1 MTAVNLLLNLKSM
14 LEAEFERLE
23 ITGRNKEIEKQPLKA
38 DSVINIDK
46 NAYSKPN
53 VYIGFIPVTVNQ
65 YDFPAVVIVPP
76 VKARESQE
84 EKEYDITFLLSVK
97 HNLKAIDEMAALEA
111 VSFVERMKD
120 IIFKNRLV
128 GGFAL
133 NFEDIEWGVDIV
145 MNAADISVAEISCS
159 YKSVNN
165 YK

>member
-1 MTAVNLLLNLKSM
+1 MTVVNLLLNLKSM
-14 LEAEFERLE
+14 LESEFERLAL
-23 ITGRNKEIEKQPLKA
+23 TGRNKEIERQPLKA
-38 DSVINIDK
+38 DNIINIDK

-53 VYIGFIPVTVNQ
+53 VYIGYRPVSVNQ
-65 YDFPAVVIVPP
+65 YDFPTVVIMPP

-97 HNLKAIDEMAALEA
+97 HNLKATDEMAALEA
-111 VSFVERMKD
+111 VSFVERVKD

-159 YKSVNN
+159 YKSINN
-165 YK
+165 YM

>member
-1 MTAVNLLLNLKSM
+1 
-14 LEAEFERLE
+14 
-23 ITGRNKEIEKQPLKA
+23 
-38 DSVINIDK
+38 
-46 NAYSKPN
+46 
-53 VYIGFIPVTVNQ
+53 
-65 YDFPAVVIVPP
+65 
-76 VKARESQE
+76 
-84 EKEYDITFLLSVK
+84 
-97 HNLKAIDEMAALEA
+97 MAALEA
-111 VSFVERMKD
+111 VSFVERVKD

>member
-1 MTAVNLLLNLKSM
+1 MTVVNLLLNLKSM
-14 LEAEFERLE
+14 LESEFERLAL
-23 ITGRNKEIEKQPLKA
+23 TGRNKEIEKQPLKA
-38 DSVINIDK
+38 DNIINIDK

-53 VYIGFIPVTVNQ
+53 VYIGFRPVSINQ

-111 VSFVERMKD
+111 VSFVERVKD

-159 YKSVNN
+159 YKSINN
-165 YK
+165 YM

>member
-1 MTAVNLLLNLKSM
+1 MTTVNLLLNLKTM
-14 LEAEFERLE
+14 LESEFERLE
-23 ITGRNKEIEKQPLKA
+23 IAGRNKEIEKQPLKA

-53 VYIGFIPVTVNQ
+53 VYIGFRPVSVNQ
-65 YDFPAVVIVPP
+65 YDFPAVVIMPP

-111 VSFVERMKD
+111 VSFVERVKD

-133 NFEDIEWGVDIV
+133 NFEDIEWGVDII
-145 MNAADISVAEISCS
+145 MNSPDISVGEINCT
-159 YKSVNN
+159 YKSLNN

>member
-14 LEAEFERLE
+14 LESEFERLVL
-23 ITGRNKEIEKQPLKA
+23 TGRNKEIERQPLKA
-38 DSVINIDK
+38 DNIINIDK

-53 VYIGFIPVTVNQ
+53 VYIGFRPVSINQ

-111 VSFVERMKD
+111 VSFVERVKD

>member
-23 ITGRNKEIEKQPLKA
+23 ITGRNKEIEKQLLKA
-38 DSVINIDK
+38 DNIINIDK

-53 VYIGFIPVTVNQ
+53 VYIGFRPVTINQ
-65 YDFPAVVIVPP
+65 YDFPAVVIMPP

-97 HNLKAIDEMAALEA
+97 HNLKAIDNNAALEA
-111 VSFVERMKD
+111 VSFVERVKD

-159 YKSVNN
+159 YKSVNK

>member
-1 MTAVNLLLNLKSM
+1 MTTVNLLLNLKSM
-14 LEAEFERLE
+14 LESEFERLVL
-23 ITGRNKEIEKQPLKA
+23 TSRNKEIEKQPLKA

-53 VYIGFIPVTVNQ
+53 VYIGFRPVTVNQ

-97 HNLKAIDEMAALEA
+97 HNLKAIDKMAALEA
-111 VSFVERMKD
+111 VSFVERVKD

-128 GGFAL
+128 GVFAL

-159 YKSVNN
+159 YKSTNN
-165 YK
+165 YM

>member
-14 LEAEFERLE
+14 LESEFERLE
-23 ITGRNKEIEKQPLKA
+23 ITSRNKEIEKQPLKA

-53 VYIGFIPVTVNQ
+53 VYIGFRPVSINQ
-65 YDFPAVVIVPP
+65 YDFPAVVIMPP

-111 VSFVERMKD
+111 VSFVERVKD

>member
-1 MTAVNLLLNLKSM
+1 MTTVNLLLNLKTM
-14 LEAEFERLE
+14 LESEFERLE

-53 VYIGFIPVTVNQ
+53 VYIGFRPVSVNQ

-111 VSFVERMKD
+111 VSFVERVKD

-159 YKSVNN
+159 YKSINN
-165 YK
+165 YM

>member
-53 VYIGFIPVTVNQ
+53 VYIGFRPVTVNQ

>member
-1 MTAVNLLLNLKSM
+1 MTTVNLLLNLKTM
-14 LEAEFERLE
+14 LESEFERLE
-23 ITGRNKEIEKQPLKA
+23 IAGRNKEIEKQPLKA

-53 VYIGFIPVTVNQ
+53 VYIGFRPVSVNQ
-65 YDFPAVVIVPP
+65 YDFPAVVIMPP

-111 VSFVERMKD
+111 VSFVERVKD

-159 YKSVNN
+159 YKSINN
-165 YK
+165 YM

>member
-14 LEAEFERLE
+14 LESEFERLVL
-23 ITGRNKEIEKQPLKA
+23 TGRNKEIERQPLKA
-38 DSVINIDK
+38 DNIINIDK

-53 VYIGFIPVTVNQ
+53 VYIGFRPVSINQ

-97 HNLKAIDEMAALEA
+97 HKLKAIDEMAALEA
-111 VSFVERMKD
+111 VSFVERVKD

>member
-1 MTAVNLLLNLKSM
+1 MTAVNLLLNLKTM
-14 LEAEFERLE
+14 LESEFEGLAL
-23 ITGRNKEIEKQPLKA
+23 TSRNKEIEKQPLKA

-53 VYIGFIPVTVNQ
+53 VYIGFRPVSVNQ
-65 YDFPAVVIVPP
+65 YDFPAVVIMPP

-111 VSFVERMKD
+111 VSFVERVKD

-159 YKSVNN
+159 YKSINN
-165 YK
+165 YM

>member
-1 MTAVNLLLNLKSM
+1 MTAVNLLLNLKTM
-14 LEAEFERLE
+14 LESEFEEYE

-38 DSVINIDK
+38 DNIINIDK

-53 VYIGFIPVTVNQ
+53 VYIGFRPVSVNQ

-97 HNLKAIDEMAALEA
+97 HNLKAVDNNATLEA
-111 VSFVERMKD
+111 ISFMERIKD

-133 NFEDIEWGVDIV
+133 NFENIEWGVDII
-145 MNAADISVAEISCS
+145 MNSPDISVGEINCT
-159 YKSVNN
+159 YKSLNN

>member
-1 MTAVNLLLNLKSM
+1 MTVVNLLLNLKSM
-14 LEAEFERLE
+14 LESEFERLVL
-23 ITGRNKEIEKQPLKA
+23 TGRNKEIEKQPLKA
-38 DSVINIDK
+38 DSVISMK

-53 VYIGFIPVTVNQ
+53 VYVGFRPVSVNQ

-97 HNLKAIDEMAALEA
+97 HNLKAVDNNATLEA
-111 VSFVERMKD
+111 ISFMERIKD

-133 NFEDIEWGVDIV
+133 NFENIEWGVDIL

-165 YK
+165 YM

>member
-14 LEAEFERLE
+14 LEAEFEKLE

-53 VYIGFIPVTVNQ
+53 VYIGFRPVSVNQ
-65 YDFPAVVIVPP
+65 YDFPAVVIMPP

-111 VSFVERMKD
+111 VSFVERVKD

>member
-1 MTAVNLLLNLKSM
+1 MTVVNLLLNLKSM
-14 LEAEFERLE
+14 LESEFERLAL
-23 ITGRNKEIEKQPLKA
+23 TGRNKEIEKQPLKA

-53 VYIGFIPVTVNQ
+53 VYIGFRPVSINQ

-111 VSFVERMKD
+111 VSFVERVKD

>member
-1 MTAVNLLLNLKSM
+1 MTVVNLLLNLKSM
-14 LEAEFERLE
+14 LEAEFERLAL
-23 ITGRNKEIEKQPLKA
+23 TSRNKEIEKQPLKA

-53 VYIGFIPVTVNQ
+53 VYIGFRPVSINQ

-111 VSFVERMKD
+111 VSFVERVKD

-133 NFEDIEWGVDIV
+133 NFEDIEWGVDIL

-159 YKSVNN
+159 YKSINN
-165 YK
+165 YM

>member
-1 MTAVNLLLNLKSM
+1 MTTVNLLLNLKTM
-14 LEAEFERLE
+14 LESEFERLE
-23 ITGRNKEIEKQPLKA
+23 IAGRNKEIEKQPLKA

-53 VYIGFIPVTVNQ
+53 VYIGFRPVSVNQ
-65 YDFPAVVIVPP
+65 YDFPAVVIMPP

-111 VSFVERMKD
+111 VSFVERVKD

-145 MNAADISVAEISCS
+145 MNTADISVAEISCS

>member
-14 LEAEFERLE
+14 LESEFERLAL
-23 ITGRNKEIEKQPLKA
+23 TSRNKEVKRQPLKA

-53 VYIGFIPVTVNQ
+53 VYIGYRPVTVNQ
-65 YDFPAVVIVPP
+65 YDFPAVVIMPP
-76 VKARESQE
+76 VKAMESQQE
-84 EKEYDITFLLSVK
+84 REYDITFLLSIK
-97 HNLKAIDEMAALEA
+97 HNIKALDNNATLEA
-111 VSFVERMKD
+111 VSFVERVKD

-145 MNAADISVAEISCS
+145 MNSPDISVGEISCS
-159 YKSVNN
+159 YKSINN
-165 YK
+165 YM

>member
-14 LEAEFERLE
+14 LESEFERLAL
-23 ITGRNKEIEKQPLKA
+23 TSRNKEIERQPLKA
-38 DSVINIDK
+38 DSNINIDK
-46 NAYSKPN
+46 NAYSKPH
-53 VYIGFIPVTVNQ
+53 VYIGYRPVSVNQ

-76 VKARESQE
+76 VKAKENQE
-84 EKEYDITFLLSVK
+84 EKEYDVTFLLSIK
-97 HNLKAIDEMAALEA
+97 HNVKATDNNAALEA
-111 VSFVERMKD
+111 VSFVERVKD

-128 GGFAL
+128 SGFAL

-165 YK
+165 YM